1 MAKFSKKGW
10 SSDPNYDNFSSD
22 VLERHIDKSRPVE
35 ELQALGVAR
44 RRGQPQNPAPRAAA
58 KPNP

>member
-22 VLERHIDKSRPVE
+22 PYLKTKSRID
-35 ELQALGVAR
+35 LNR
-44 RRGQPQNPAPRAAA
+44 RIGMLNRLIP
-58 KPNP
+58 